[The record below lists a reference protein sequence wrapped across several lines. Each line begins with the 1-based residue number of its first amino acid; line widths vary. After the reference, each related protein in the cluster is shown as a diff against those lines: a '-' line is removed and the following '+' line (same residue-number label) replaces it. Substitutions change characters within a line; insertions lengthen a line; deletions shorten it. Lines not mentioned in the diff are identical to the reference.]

1 MPHYT
6 LGLNIFHADSSSC
19 LMKDGKLICAFEE
32 ERLNRIKH
40 WAGVPLLSINECLK
54 HAEIKIDDIN
64 IITINSN
71 PYSNL
76 KNKFL
81 YTVNSKN
88 IFFNINSFLK
98 RQSKKYSIIREIEKF
113 FKRKIKAKL
122 LRYDH
127 HLSHIASS
135 YYLSGFKEATGISI
149 DGFGDFCSLAISRCK
164 GKNIKVLA
172 RTFYPNSL
180 GVFYEGITQI
190 LGFENYGDEYKVM
203 GLSAYGKPIYQSKLE
218 NLINYDEKKLIY
230 LNLNYFLHTKKG
242 FKYTFDGLPKISKLI
257 DKRKFLK
264 LLNISLRDLENIKVK
279 ANIASSAQKIYEKI
293 FFRIIDK
300 SLNYNKS
307 RNLVLSGGCVMNCL
321 ANGKLTKH
329 KVYKKIF
336 IPYCPG
342 DNGGA
347 IGSALLSYNKK
358 IDLKSFQNPYTG
370 IRSNNEN
377 ELNNL
382 IKKNKFLFVKFKNYN
397 DLNKK
402 MVQELVKK
410 KIIAILRNN
419 MEFGSRALGNTS
431 IICDPRL
438 SNAKKILNSKI
449 KLREKFRPF
458 APAILDKSVSKWF
471 EGYIKSP
478 YMSFVLKFRKNK
490 KKLVPAVC
498 HYDET
503 GRIQTVSK
511 NQNPFFYDLIRVFEK
526 KTKIPILLNTSF
538 NENEPIVESQK
549 RAIET
554 FKRTSID
561 FLNID
566 KYLIFKNER

>member
-1 MPHYT
+1 MTHYT

-19 LMKDGKLICAFEE
+19 LMKDGKLVCAFEE

-40 WAGVPLLSINECLK
+40 WAGVPFLSINECLK
-54 HAEIKIDDIN
+54 HAEIKIDDIDT
-64 IITINSN
+64 ITINSN

-81 YTVNSKN
+81 YTVSSKN

-98 RQSKKYSIIREIEKF
+98 RQSKKYSIIEEIEKF
-113 FKRKIKAKL
+113 FKKKIKAKL
-122 LRYDH
+122 IRFDH

-149 DGFGDFCSLAISRCK
+149 DGFGDFCSLAISKCK

-190 LGFENYGDEYKVM
+190 LGFKNYGDEYKVM
-203 GLSAYGKPIYQSKLE
+203 GLSAYGKPTYQNKLE
-218 NLINYDEKKLIY
+218 SLIKYDEKKFIN

-242 FKYTFDGLPKISKLI
+242 FNYTFDGVPKNSKLI
-257 DKRKFLK
+257 DKKKFVK
-264 LLNISLRDLENIKVK
+264 LLNLNISDLKNIKVK

-300 SLNYNKS
+300 SLKYNIS

-321 ANGKLTKH
+321 ANGKLINH

-347 IGSALLSYNKK
+347 IGSAILSYNKK

-370 IRSNNEN
+370 IRLNNEH
-377 ELNNL
+377 ELNSL
-382 IKKNKFLFVKFKNYN
+382 IKKNKFSFVKFENNN
-397 DLNKK
+397 DLNKRIVK
-402 MVQELVKK
+402 ELVNK

-438 SNAKKILNSKI
+438 SNAKEIINSKI

-458 APAILDKSVSKWF
+458 APAILEKSVNKWF

-478 YMSFVLKFRKNK
+478 YMSFVLKFKKNK

-498 HYDET
+498 HYDHT
-503 GRIQTVSK
+503 GRLQTVSK
-511 NQNPFFYDLIRVFEK
+511 AQNPLFYNLIKVFEK

-538 NENEPIVESQK
+538 NENEPIVENQK
-549 RAIET
+549 RAIKT

-566 KYLIFKNER
+566 KYLIFKK

>member
-1 MPHYT
+1 MTHYT

-19 LMKDGKLICAFEE
+19 LMKDGKLVCAFEE

-40 WAGVPLLSINECLK
+40 WAGVPFLSINECLK
-54 HAEIKIDDIN
+54 HAEIKIDDIDT
-64 IITINSN
+64 ITINSN

-81 YTVNSKN
+81 YTVSSKN

-98 RQSKKYSIIREIEKF
+98 RQSKKYSIIEEIEKF
-113 FKRKIKAKL
+113 FKKKIKAKL
-122 LRYDH
+122 IRFDH

-149 DGFGDFCSLAISRCK
+149 DGFGDFCSLAISKCK

-190 LGFENYGDEYKVM
+190 LGFKNYGDEYKVM
-203 GLSAYGKPIYQSKLE
+203 GLSAYGKPTYQNKLE
-218 NLINYDEKKLIY
+218 SLIKYDEKKFIN

-242 FKYTFDGLPKISKLI
+242 FNYTFDGVPKNSKLI
-257 DKRKFLK
+257 DKKKFVK
-264 LLNISLRDLENIKVK
+264 LLNLNISDLKNIKVK

-300 SLNYNKS
+300 SLKYNIS

-321 ANGKLTKH
+321 ANGKLINH

-347 IGSALLSYNKK
+347 IGSAILSYNKK
-358 IDLKSFQNPYTG
+358 INLKSFQNPYTG
-370 IRSNNEN
+370 IRLNNEH
-377 ELNNL
+377 ELNSL
-382 IKKNKFLFVKFKNYN
+382 IKKNKFSFVKFENNN
-397 DLNKK
+397 DLNKRIVK
-402 MVQELVKK
+402 ELVNK

-438 SNAKKILNSKI
+438 SNAKKIINSKI

-458 APAILDKSVSKWF
+458 APAILEKSVNKWF

-478 YMSFVLKFRKNK
+478 YMSFVLKFKKNK

-498 HYDET
+498 HYDQT
-503 GRIQTVSK
+503 GRLQTVSK
-511 NQNPFFYDLIRVFEK
+511 SQNPLFYNLIKVFEK

-538 NENEPIVESQK
+538 NENEPIVENQK
-549 RAIET
+549 RAIKT

-566 KYLIFKNER
+566 KYLIFKK

>member
-1 MPHYT
+1 MTHYT

-19 LMKDGKLICAFEE
+19 LMKDGKLVCAFEE

-40 WAGVPLLSINECLK
+40 WAGVPFLSINECLK
-54 HAEIKIDDIN
+54 HAEIKIDDIDT
-64 IITINSN
+64 ITINSN

-81 YTVNSKN
+81 YTVSSKN

-98 RQSKKYSIIREIEKF
+98 RQSKKYSIIEEIEKF
-113 FKRKIKAKL
+113 FKKKIKAKL
-122 LRYDH
+122 IRFDH

-149 DGFGDFCSLAISRCK
+149 DGFGDFCSLAISKCK

-190 LGFENYGDEYKVM
+190 LGFKNYGDEYKVM
-203 GLSAYGKPIYQSKLE
+203 GLSAYGKPTYQNKLE
-218 NLINYDEKKLIY
+218 SLIKYDEKKFIN

-242 FKYTFDGLPKISKLI
+242 FNYTFDGVPKNSKLI
-257 DKRKFLK
+257 DKKKFVK
-264 LLNISLRDLENIKVK
+264 LLNLNISDLKNIKVK

-300 SLNYNKS
+300 SLKYNIS

-321 ANGKLTKH
+321 ANGKLINH

-347 IGSALLSYNKK
+347 IGSAILSYNKK

-370 IRSNNEN
+370 IRLNNEH
-377 ELNNL
+377 ELNSL
-382 IKKNKFLFVKFKNYN
+382 IKKNKFSFVKFENNN
-397 DLNKK
+397 DLNKRIVK
-402 MVQELVKK
+402 ELVNK

-438 SNAKKILNSKI
+438 SNAKEIINSKI

-458 APAILDKSVSKWF
+458 APAILEKSVNKWF

-478 YMSFVLKFRKNK
+478 YMSFVLKFKKNK

-498 HYDET
+498 HYDQT
-503 GRIQTVSK
+503 GRLQTVSK
-511 NQNPFFYDLIRVFEK
+511 AQNPLFYNLIKVFEK

-538 NENEPIVESQK
+538 NENEPIVENQK
-549 RAIET
+549 RAIKT

-566 KYLIFKNER
+566 KYLIFKK

>member
-1 MPHYT
+1 M
-6 LGLNIFHADSSSC
+6 F
-19 LMKDGKLICAFEE
+19 
-32 ERLNRIKH
+32 
-40 WAGVPLLSINECLK
+40 K
-54 HAEIKIDDIN
+54 HAEIKIEDIN

-321 ANGKLTKH
+321 ANGKLIKH

-382 IKKNKFLFVKFKNYN
+382 IKKNKFFFVKFKNYN

-471 EGYIKSP
+471 EGHIKSP
-478 YMSFVLKFRKNK
+478 YMYFVLKFRKNK

-526 KTKIPILLNTSF
+526 N
-538 NENEPIVESQK
+538 
-549 RAIET
+549 
-554 FKRTSID
+554 
-561 FLNID
+561 
-566 KYLIFKNER
+566 

>member
-1 MPHYT
+1 MTHYT

-19 LMKDGKLICAFEE
+19 LMKDGKLVCAFEE

-40 WAGVPLLSINECLK
+40 WAGVPFLSINECLK
-54 HAEIKIDDIN
+54 HAEIKIDDIDT
-64 IITINSN
+64 ITINSN

-81 YTVNSKN
+81 YTVSSKN
-88 IFFNINSFLK
+88 IFFNINAFLK
-98 RQSKKYSIIREIEKF
+98 TQSKKYSIIEEIEKF
-113 FKRKIKAKL
+113 FKKKIKAKL
-122 LRYDH
+122 IRFDH

-149 DGFGDFCSLAISRCK
+149 DGFGDFCSLAISKCK

-190 LGFENYGDEYKVM
+190 LGFKNYGDEYKVM
-203 GLSAYGKPIYQSKLE
+203 GLSAYGKPTYQNKLE
-218 NLINYDEKKLIY
+218 SLIKYDEKKFIN

-242 FKYTFDGLPKISKLI
+242 FNYTFDGVPKNSKLI
-257 DKRKFLK
+257 DKKKFVK
-264 LLNISLRDLENIKVK
+264 LLNLNISDLKNIKVK

-300 SLNYNKS
+300 SLKYNIS

-321 ANGKLTKH
+321 ANGKLINH

-347 IGSALLSYNKK
+347 IGSAILSYNKK

-370 IRSNNEN
+370 IRLNNEH
-377 ELNNL
+377 ELNSL
-382 IKKNKFLFVKFKNYN
+382 IKKNKFSFVKFENNN
-397 DLNKK
+397 DLNKRIVK
-402 MVQELVKK
+402 ELVNK

-438 SNAKKILNSKI
+438 SNAKKIINSKI

-458 APAILDKSVSKWF
+458 APAILEKSVNKWF

-478 YMSFVLKFRKNK
+478 YMSFVLKFKKNK

-498 HYDET
+498 HYDQT
-503 GRIQTVSK
+503 GRLQTVSK
-511 NQNPFFYDLIRVFEK
+511 AQNPLFYNLIKVFEK

-538 NENEPIVESQK
+538 NENEPIVENQK
-549 RAIET
+549 RAIKT

-566 KYLIFKNER
+566 KYLIFKK